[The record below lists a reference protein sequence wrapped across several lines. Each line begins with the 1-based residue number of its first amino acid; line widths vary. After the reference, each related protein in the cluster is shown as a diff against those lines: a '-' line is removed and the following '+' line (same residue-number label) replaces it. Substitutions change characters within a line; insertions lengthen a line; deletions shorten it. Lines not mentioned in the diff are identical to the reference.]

1 MTHTTAEEKMSKD
14 AELYMKTFTDV
25 QSLIL
30 YLKELQRMRA
40 LYSAA
45 SVGHFLC
52 KNVHWLH
59 SNSLTL
65 KQETTKMLLK

>member
-52 KNVHWLH
+52 KNVH
-59 SNSLTL
+59 
-65 KQETTKMLLK
+65 